1 MNKTHILFCITH
13 ILYTLFKLVRIKDI
27 FNRISDGK
35 FWQDPYSEKKNL
47 CKQLISFSKCVAFLY
62 KKIIILSFNLI
73 YMKKQYALLLGFL
86 LFSIGVTAQNAAP
99 LYDLLVKG
107 GRVMDAKNGIDEIMD
122 VAIKQGKIFKVDKNL
137 NAKDA
142 KQVVD
147 AVGLIVAPGLIDM
160 HAHVFAGTQPDHYL
174 SDGLSALM
182 PDGYT
187 FRVGVT
193 TAVDCGGAGWKNFA
207 TFKKNVIDV
216 SQTRVL
222 SFLNIVGEGMRGGNY
237 EQDLAEMNPTFAAN
251 AAKEYSEY
259 IVGFKLAHFNG
270 EDWTPTDRVVEA
282 GKLAKLPV
290 IIDFGGSK
298 PNLPIQDLF
307 FKHLRPGDIYTHSF
321 AALGGVREE
330 ILDEKNNLKPFVLE
344 AQKRGIIFDVG
355 YGGTSFNYSQAIPA
369 LKAGFYPNT
378 ISTDLHT
385 GSMNNSMKDQLSVM
399 SKFLNMGMPLVEVIK
414 ASTWKPA
421 QVINRPLL
429 GNLSVGAEADIAILN
444 IRKGNFGFYDKTGFK
459 LKGTEKFE
467 CEVTIKGGK
476 VIYDLN
482 GLADPIYVK

>member
-1 MNKTHILFCITH
+1 LVNFGISGIL
-13 ILYTLFKLVRIKDI
+13 
-27 FNRISDGK
+27 
-35 FWQDPYSEKKNL
+35 KNIL
-47 CKQLISFSKCVAFLY
+47 CKQLISFSKCVAFLHQKRFSY
-62 KKIIILSFNLI
+62 YLNLI
-73 YMKKQYALLLGFL
+73 HMKKQYALLLVL
-86 LFSIGVTAQNAAP
+86 LVFSLGVIAQNAGP
-99 LYDLLVKG
+99 IYDVLVKG
-107 GRVMDAKNGIDEIMD
+107 GHVIDPKNGIDGIMD
-122 VAIKQGKIFKVDKNL
+122 IAIKQGKIFKVDKNL

-147 AVGLIVAPGLIDM
+147 AAGLIVAPGLIDL

-193 TAVDCGGAGWKNFA
+193 TVVDCGGAGWKNFA

-237 EQDLAEMNPTFAAN
+237 EQDLAEMNPKFAAS
-251 AAKEYSEY
+251 AAKQYNDY

-282 GKLAKLPV
+282 GNLAGMPV

-307 FKHLRPGDIYTHSF
+307 FKHLRPGDIYTHTY
-321 AALGGVREE
+321 AALGGAREE
-330 ILDEKNNLKPFVLE
+330 IVDEKNNLKPFVLE

-355 YGGTSFNYSQAIPA
+355 YGGAIPA
-369 LKAGFYPNT
+369 LKAGLYPNT

-385 GSMNNSMKDQLSVM
+385 GSMNTSMKDQLSVM
-399 SKFLNMGMPLVEVIK
+399 SKFLNMGMSLVEVIK

-429 GNLSVGAEADIAILN
+429 GNLSVGAEADIAIFN

-459 LKGTEKFE
+459 LKGTEKLE

-476 VIYDLN
+476 VLFDLN
-482 GLADPIYVK
+482 GLANPIYVK